1 MDQCKYNVVVEPFA
15 ERHFIKSFAKKY
27 KTQWVKTLNNIIFIC
42 EHIENVLKTQRADLI
57 SVGGNCRLVKLDFA
71 IFGLKISPKKSGN
84 RCILMVDDKTRTV
97 RILLVYAKTDLPLK
111 NETQEWKSMIKGE
124 YKDVAEAFGL

>member
-27 KTQWVKTLNNIIFIC
+27 KSQWAKTLANIIFIC

-57 SVGGNCRLVKLDFA
+57 SASGDYRLVKMDFT
-71 IFGLKISPKKSGN
+71 IFGLKVSPKKSGN
-84 RCILMVDDKTRTV
+84 RCILLVDGKMRMV
-97 RILLVYAKTDLPLK
+97 RILLVYAKTDLPSK
-111 NETQEWKSMIKGE
+111 NETQEWKNLVWRE
-124 YKDVAEAFGL
+124 YKDAVRVFGL